1 MNTEDSMFQF
11 YYHLM
16 HYRSPTNYLLYFMP
30 NMLSYAFV
38 VNTWVSRLKTMEAR
52 KNYTGLAYYYGM
64 IVRNVIF
71 FTIPEAESMEDDTL
85 LLG

>member
-1 MNTEDSMFQF
+1 MFQF

-16 HYRSPTNYLLYFMP
+16 HYRSFTNYLLYFLP

-38 VNTWVSRLKTMEAR
+38 VKTWVTRLQTMQER

-71 FTIPEAESMEDDTL
+71 FTIPEADYLQDGGTSAIL
-85 LLG
+85 Q